1 MDNDVVMEDKI
12 TCLWGG
18 VYSSCMVSSNSDNK
32 NGIAICRTILI
43 HY

>member
-1 MDNDVVMEDKI
+1 MDNYKVVKDKI

-18 VYSSCMVSSNSDNK
+18 VYSSCVVSSNSNNK

>member
-1 MDNDVVMEDKI
+1 MDNYIVVEDEI
-12 TCLWGG
+12 ICLWGG
-18 VYSSCMVSSNSDNK
+18 VYSSYMVSSNSNNK